1 MVIMRK
7 ISSYLWSKEESRLR
21 TFWRVLLAAFSGV
34 LAVFIIPPLL
44 LQGLKLPPSL
54 NSLAINFFAAFTAL
68 VTAFIF
74 SRYIDKRSL
83 SDYGLKKGSR
93 FKMDMVSGF
102 VIGLIGLGV
111 ALGLDL
117 LMGWATV
124 VDIFSAGMAENSLSF
139 WPSFLGFFAYFVFVA
154 FWEELINRGIILT
167 NTLEGF
173 DSTPLS
179 RKNAVIAALFV
190 SSIIFSLLHFPGS
203 ILVFVYRVIMGLVLG
218 AAYLWTDSLSLPIG
232 LHLSVNFAMNN
243 FWGLAAA
250 GEGSENAPM
259 LVRPEF
265 TDVNL
270 FTQVFG
276 VANTAVILIIGFS
289 MAGYIYYTQGSLK
302 PRINSKYL
310 SKED

>member
-1 MVIMRK
+1 MKDK
-7 ISSYLWSKEESRLR
+7 ILSYLWSKKESRLR
-21 TFWRVLLAAFSGV
+21 TYWRVLLASFSGV

-44 LQGLKLPPSL
+44 LQSLKLPPSL
-54 NSLAINFFAAFTAL
+54 NSLAINLFAAFTAL
-68 VTAFIF
+68 AMAFLF

-83 SDYGLKKGSR
+83 TDYGLKKGSR
-93 FKMDMVSGF
+93 FKTDMISGF

-124 VDIFSAGMAENSLSF
+124 VDTFSAGMAENSLSF

-154 FWEELINRGIILT
+154 FWEELIYRGIILT
-167 NTLEGF
+167 NALEGF
-173 DSTPLS
+173 DSTSLS
-179 RKNAVIAALFV
+179 RKKAVIAAWFV

-203 ILVFVYRVIMGLVLG
+203 ILIFVYRVMLGLVLG

-232 LHLSVNFAMNN
+232 LHLSVNFALNN

-265 TDVNL
+265 TDVSI

-276 VANTAVILIIGFS
+276 AVNTAGFIITAILIT
-289 MAGYIYYTQGSLK
+289 GYIYYTQGSLK
-302 PRINSKYL
+302 PQINSKYL